1 VPVQSGQRSLEA
13 AVPKPRSRAAFRAAT
28 RMSLGRGK
36 LLNVLEMTLEPLVI
50 VASLW
55 GVALWTEGRL
65 AASHMILAL
74 MVFSLTFPSEARL
87 SQSRGRVIVSILT
100 GWLAL
105 AALLALFGHF
115 SGYLGYFQRE
125 TLATWCWVAPWCQI
139 GAHFALRAAVPALRA
154 FRGRPKSAVLAGM
167 NAPGLELAR
176 RLDRDIYSDIRVV
189 GFVDDRSFGRL
200 EGAATDY
207 PVLARIDEL
216 PELVKRHRIDVVYLS
231 LPMVSGSRIQALL
244 DALRDTTASVYFVPD
259 MFVTDPIQGRIDSVS
274 GMPVLG
280 VFDSPFTG
288 ASGLVKRASDIV
300 LSLLILGLVSPLLLV
315 LAFLVKRTSPGP
327 AIFRQRRYG
336 LDGEE
341 IVVYKLRTMTVTED
355 GDSIR
360 QCGKRDPRVTPLGAF
375 LRRSSLDELPQ
386 LVNVLQGRMSLVGPR
401 PHAVAHNELYRKLI
415 MGYMQRHKV
424 RPGLTGWAQ
433 VNGLRGETQSVEK
446 MKARIDYDLN
456 YLRNWSLRLDL
467 YIIAKTAWIVLK
479 SENAQ

>member
-1 VPVQSGQRSLEA
+1 VPFQLGQRSLEA
-13 AVPKPRSRAAFRAAT
+13 AVSAPRSRAALRAAA

-36 LLNVLEMTLEPLVI
+36 LLNTLEMTLEPLVH

-55 GVALWTEGRL
+55 GVALAMEGRL
-65 AASHMILAL
+65 AAAHMILAVI
-74 MVFSLTFPSEARL
+74 VFSLAFPSEARL
-87 SQSRGRVIVSILT
+87 SQSNRRVVAGILA
-100 GWLAL
+100 GWAVL

-115 SGYLGYFQRE
+115 SGYLGYFRRE
-125 TLATWCWVAPWCQI
+125 TLVTWCWVAPWCQI

-154 FRGRPKSAVLAGM
+154 LQGRPRSAVLAGM
-167 NAPGLELAR
+167 NEPGLELAR

-189 GFVDDRSFGRL
+189 GFVDDRAWGRL
-200 EGAATDY
+200 EGAVDY
-207 PVLARIDEL
+207 PVLARIEQL

-231 LPMVSGSRIQALL
+231 LPMVAAPRIQALL
-244 DALRDTTASVYFVPD
+244 DALRDTTASVFFIPD
-259 MFVTDPIQGRIDSVS
+259 LFVTDLIQGRVDSVS

-280 VFDSPFTG
+280 VFDSPFAG
-288 ASGLVKRASDIV
+288 VNGLLKRGSDIV
-300 LSLLILGLVSPLLLV
+300 LSLAILALVAPLLLA
-315 LAFLVKRTSPGP
+315 LAALVKLTSPGP

-360 QCGKRDPRVTPLGAF
+360 QCGRRDPRVTPLGSF

-415 MGYMQRHKV
+415 KGYMQRHKV

-433 VNGLRGETQSVEK
+433 VNGLRGETQSIET
-446 MKARIDYDLN
+446 MKARIDYDLD

-467 YIIAKTAWIVLK
+467 SIIAKTICIVL
-479 SENAQ
+479 SGRNAY

>member
-1 VPVQSGQRSLEA
+1 MPVQSGQRSLQA
-13 AVPKPRSRAAFRAAT
+13 AAPGARSRAAFRAAA

-36 LLNVLEMTLEPLVI
+36 LLNTLEMTLEPLVH

-55 GVALWTEGRL
+55 GAALAVEGRL
-65 AASHMILAL
+65 AAGHMILAVI
-74 MVFSLTFPSEARL
+74 MFSLTFPSEARL
-87 SQSRGRVIVSILT
+87 AQSCSRVIVNILI
-100 GWLAL
+100 GWVLL

-115 SGYLGYFQRE
+115 SGYLGYFSRE
-125 TLATWCWVAPWCQI
+125 TLVTWCWVAPWCQI

-154 FRGRPKSAVLAGM
+154 FQGRPRSALLAGM
-167 NAPGLELAR
+167 NEAGLELAR

-189 GFVDDRSFGRL
+189 GFVDDRAPGRL
-200 EGAATDY
+200 EGAIDY
-207 PVLARIDEL
+207 PVLARTDEL

-231 LPMVSGSRIQALL
+231 LPMVSGTRIQALL
-244 DALRDTTASVYFVPD
+244 DELRDTTASVYFVPD
-259 MFVTDPIQGRIDSVS
+259 MFVTELIQGRVDSVS

-280 VFDSPFTG
+280 VFDSPFSG
-288 ASGLVKRASDIV
+288 VNGLVKRASDIV
-300 LSLLILGLVSPLLLV
+300 LSLLILALVAPLLLV
-315 LAFLVKRTSPGP
+315 LAILVEMTSPGP

-341 IVVYKLRTMTVTED
+341 IVVYKLRSMTVTED

-415 MGYMQRHKV
+415 TGYMQRHKV

-446 MKARIDYDLN
+446 MKARIDHDLH

-467 YIIAKTAWIVLK
+467 YIIARTAWIVLK
-479 SENAQ
+479 GENAQ